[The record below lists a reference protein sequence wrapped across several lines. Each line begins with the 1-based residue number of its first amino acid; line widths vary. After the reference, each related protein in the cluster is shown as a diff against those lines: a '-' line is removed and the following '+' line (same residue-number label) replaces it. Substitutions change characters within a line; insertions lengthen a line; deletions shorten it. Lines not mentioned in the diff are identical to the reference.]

1 MRKLL
6 CKLSLPFF
14 WFWFHKPEIV
24 ETYDSQTRKLRC
36 TICGKYFAM
45 SDRYQSVMEWDE
57 EYEQI
62 VCAMYG
68 LPRTKL

>member
-24 ETYDSQTRKLRC
+24 ETHDSHTRKLRC
-36 TICGKYFAM
+36 TVCG
-45 SDRYQSVMEWDE
+45 RYLQ
-57 EYEQI
+57 
-62 VCAMYG
+62 
-68 LPRTKL
+68 